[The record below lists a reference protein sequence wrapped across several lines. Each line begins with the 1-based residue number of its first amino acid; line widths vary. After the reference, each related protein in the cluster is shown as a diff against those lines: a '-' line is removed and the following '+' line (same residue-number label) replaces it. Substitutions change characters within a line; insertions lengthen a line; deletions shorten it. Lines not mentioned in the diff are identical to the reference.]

1 MITHYRERNIQ
12 NHQNNGQLNR
22 QLKNFQ
28 ETNEENEEEK
38 EKGITILNSFIDLI
52 LSNDKYSRIEGY
64 TSLNESISH
73 YYLPTI
79 EHYLES
85 IIKAIK
91 QSFKQTDENEIS
103 IAFKTLELISITL
116 PQEAFNLYNI
126 FSDLCIHFMNFSTF
140 SAVRKSSIEFLTL
153 SSLLLSKT
161 ENNDI
166 AAQILKTNVNLL
178 IRKDFPK
185 NIEFSDYIS
194 ALLESISICL
204 TILPQEILLKTIKVK
219 MENEA
224 EKEIA
229 IFDYL
234 MDHLRN
240 FLNYGSEIVRAS
252 SGETIALLYS
262 IRDSIEEETCFNTE
276 IDDDQVIKQLEEL
289 LNEASKNIS
298 RKTKCTQRSK
308 FRRILK
314 SVKECE
320 YPETLLNLNY
330 FKIELKNW
338 KNVKQL
344 DYLRN
349 ILAGGFLK
357 HCLKNPIIAQLFNYE
372 HLTEKK
378 YVIRHNK
385 KAKSQ
390 NYKKI
395 KKNRQKIRAK
405 ERQFKIEKQEM
416 NY

>member
-1 MITHYRERNIQ
+1 MITHSRERNTPT
-12 NHQNNGQLNR
+12 HQNNGQLNL

-28 ETNEENEEEK
+28 KINDENEEEK
-38 EKGITILNSFIDLI
+38 EEGIEIFNNFMSMI
-52 LSNDKYSRIEGY
+52 LSNDKHSRIEGY

-79 EHYLES
+79 EQKLES

-140 SAVRKSSIEFLTL
+140 SAVRKSAIEFLTL
-153 SSLLLSKT
+153 SSLLLSNT
-161 ENNDI
+161 GNNDI
-166 AAQILKTNVNLL
+166 AVQILKINLNLL
-178 IRKDFPK
+178 NRKDLPK
-185 NIEFSDYIS
+185 HIDFSDYIS
-194 ALLESISICL
+194 ALLESISICF
-204 TILPQEILLKTIKVK
+204 TILPHETLLKTIKVK
-219 MENEA
+219 IVNKA

-234 MDHLRN
+234 MEHLKN
-240 FLNYGSEIVRAS
+240 FLNHKSDTVRAS
-252 SGETIALLYS
+252 SGETIALIYS
-262 IRDSIEEETCFNTE
+262 MRDWIEEETYFNTE

-289 LNEASKNIS
+289 VNEASKIIS
-298 RKTKCTQRSK
+298 RKTKCVQRSK

-320 YPETLLNLNY
+320 YPEILLNLNY
-330 FKIELKNW
+330 FKIEIKNW
-338 KNVKQL
+338 RKVKQL
-344 DYLRN
+344 DFLKSM
-349 ILAGGFLK
+349 LAGGFLK
-357 HCLKNPIIAQLFNYE
+357 HFLKNPIIAQLFNFE
-372 HLTEKK
+372 HLAEKK
-378 YVIRHNK
+378 YVKLHNK
-385 KAKSQ
+385 KEKSQ
-390 NYKKI
+390 NYKKN
-395 KKNRQKIRAK
+395 KKIRQKIRAK